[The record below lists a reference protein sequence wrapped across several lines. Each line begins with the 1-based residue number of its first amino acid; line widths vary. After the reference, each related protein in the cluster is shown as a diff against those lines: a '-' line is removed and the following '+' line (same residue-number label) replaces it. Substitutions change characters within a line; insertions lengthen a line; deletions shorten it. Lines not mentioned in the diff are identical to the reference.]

1 MSNGLDV
8 ENAIISLSEL
18 NNLVQ
23 FIDRHSYD
31 LTDADSA
38 VGMLHLIAGQLDA
51 RTKALSL
58 AYYGE
63 RNEKERTFACG
74 TFGVLRIVAL

>member
-1 MSNGLDV
+1 MFNRVDT
-8 ENAIISLSEL
+8 ENAIIALSEL
-18 NNLVQ
+18 NNMVQ

-38 VGMLHLIAGQLDA
+38 VGMLHIIAGQLDA
-51 RTKALSL
+51 RTKALSI

-63 RNEKERTFACG
+63 RNEKDNG
-74 TFGVLRIVAL
+74 

>member
-1 MSNGLDV
+1 MFNRVDT
-8 ENAIISLSEL
+8 ENAIIALSEL
-18 NNLVQ
+18 NNMVQ

-38 VGMLHLIAGQLDA
+38 VGMLHIIAGQLDA

-58 AYYGE
+58 AYYGD
-63 RNEKERTFACG
+63 RTEKDNG
-74 TFGVLRIVAL
+74 